1 MIISTHSNYSKLC
14 FLRCITLCF
23 SNELNLLAAT
33 SNVTSV
39 LLNILPG
46 TIKPL
51 LYAQPFVLKTL
62 HIFSPIST
70 SLSYEITIEIPLTS
84 KKHHL
89 AKFCKVDA

>member
-14 FLRCITLCF
+14 FSRCITLCF